1 VVLGLTSFFT
11 DISSEA
17 LTAVLPLYFVLELRM
32 TPLQFGL
39 LDGLYQGASAMVRV
53 AGGLVADARGR
64 CKPVAFVGY
73 ALSAL
78 CKLGLL
84 LVGSAWAP
92 IAALLMIDR
101 LGKGIRTAPRDA
113 LITQSSEPSRLGAAF
128 GLHRTMDTA
137 GAALGPVVAFAVL
150 AAAPGAYDAVFVV
163 SLAVALVGLAIL
175 GLFAEDRRARPER
188 AVAGASARARLG
200 AVLAGRRFL
209 ALVIAGALLGLA
221 TASDAL
227 IYLLLQGRGTV
238 PAMLFP
244 LLFVGTATVYLILAL
259 PAGHLADRW
268 GRHRVFLAGQGLVL
282 GIYGLLLAAELS
294 VAGIVACVALL
305 GAYYAATDGV
315 LAALA
320 GSVLQ
325 KEHLTT
331 GLAILGTTTAL
342 SRLFA
347 SSLFGALWSWR
358 GPTEALV
365 LFGLGLLFA
374 AVLAAVLL
382 RVARPWGPATAK

>member
-1 VVLGLTSFFT
+1 
-11 DISSEA
+11 
-17 LTAVLPLYFVLELRM
+17 M
-32 TPLQFGL
+32 
-39 LDGLYQGASAMVRV
+39 
-53 AGGLVADARGR
+53 
-64 CKPVAFVGY
+64 
-73 ALSAL
+73 
-78 CKLGLL
+78 
-84 LVGSAWAP
+84 
-92 IAALLMIDR
+92 
-101 LGKGIRTAPRDA
+101 
-113 LITQSSEPSRLGAAF
+113 
-128 GLHRTMDTA
+128 
-137 GAALGPVVAFAVL
+137 
-150 AAAPGAYDAVFVV
+150 
-163 SLAVALVGLAIL
+163 
-175 GLFAEDRRARPER
+175 
-188 AVAGASARARLG
+188 
-200 AVLAGRRFL
+200 
-209 ALVIAGALLGLA
+209 

-227 IYLLLQGRGTV
+227 IYLLLQGRGTA

-282 GIYGLLLAAELS
+282 GIYGLLLAAELTA
-294 VAGIVACVALL
+294 AGIVACVALL
-305 GAYYAATDGV
+305 GAYYAATNGV

-365 LFGLGLLFA
+365 LFGLGLLCA

-382 RVARPWGPATAK
+382 RVARPSAPATAE

>member
-1 VVLGLTSFFT
+1 
-11 DISSEA
+11 
-17 LTAVLPLYFVLELRM
+17 M
-32 TPLQFGL
+32 
-39 LDGLYQGASAMVRV
+39 
-53 AGGLVADARGR
+53 
-64 CKPVAFVGY
+64 
-73 ALSAL
+73 
-78 CKLGLL
+78 
-84 LVGSAWAP
+84 
-92 IAALLMIDR
+92 
-101 LGKGIRTAPRDA
+101 
-113 LITQSSEPSRLGAAF
+113 
-128 GLHRTMDTA
+128 
-137 GAALGPVVAFAVL
+137 
-150 AAAPGAYDAVFVV
+150 
-163 SLAVALVGLAIL
+163 
-175 GLFAEDRRARPER
+175 
-188 AVAGASARARLG
+188 
-200 AVLAGRRFL
+200 
-209 ALVIAGALLGLA
+209 
-221 TASDAL
+221 

-294 VAGIVACVALL
+294 VAGIVACVA
-305 GAYYAATDGV
+305 
-315 LAALA
+315 ALA

-382 RVARPWGPATAK
+382 RVARPWAPATAK

>member
-17 LTAVLPLYFVLELRM
+17 LTAVLPPYFVLELRM
-32 TPLQFGL
+32 TPLHFGL

-73 ALSAL
+73 ALSAF

-113 LITQSSEPSRLGAAF
+113 LITHSSEPSRLGAAF

>member
-73 ALSAL
+73 ALSAF

-113 LITQSSEPSRLGAAF
+113 LITHSSEPSRLGAAF